1 MNAELGIATAG
12 GWIRLLVGTVVL
24 LLPGLALADRVFPDR
39 RLPLLLA
46 PVFSLTLLPLA
57 AILLDALVGVPVT
70 AATTALLALALAV
83 MIGAPRLRA
92 LTEAA

>member
-1 MNAELGIATAG
+1 VNAELGIATAG